1 MTPDDIR
8 KVLKLQRNLAK
19 LPSKYGFSSM
29 AEFLSALQAIVK
41 SGGGV
46 SGKVQRKRRRGKV
59 TEAARD
65 RIRELHLAGKSVREI
80 SEDVKL
86 SAPTVNKIKKE
97 IGLVGKSTKP
107 KMVRTK
113 QD

>member
-1 MTPDDIR
+1 MTPEDIR

-19 LPSKYGFSSM
+19 LPLKYGFSSM
-29 AEFLSALQAIVK
+29 ADFVSALQEILK

-46 SGKVQRKRRRGKV
+46 SGKVRRKRRRGKV
-59 TEAARD
+59 TKEARE

-86 SAPTVNKIKKE
+86 SAPTINKVKKALD
-97 IGLVGKSTKP
+97 LVGKNRKQKKDITKE
-107 KMVRTK
+107 T
-113 QD
+113 